1 MNLFRLRV
9 MLFLL
14 EHFIIFGLFS
24 LQSLKKLSV
33 ILQMDELLKFFSLL
47 LNWLKCISCK
57 YQAYKLFELLF
68 DIYTVSGIKLNLRRE
83 WMIWISL
90 SVICTFTYLNIFAQQ

>member
-24 LQSLKKLSV
+24 LQSLKEV
-33 ILQMDELLKFFSLL
+33 FS
-47 LNWLKCISCK
+47 N
-57 YQAYKLFELLF
+57 
-68 DIYTVSGIKLNLRRE
+68 
-83 WMIWISL
+83 
-90 SVICTFTYLNIFAQQ
+90 FANG